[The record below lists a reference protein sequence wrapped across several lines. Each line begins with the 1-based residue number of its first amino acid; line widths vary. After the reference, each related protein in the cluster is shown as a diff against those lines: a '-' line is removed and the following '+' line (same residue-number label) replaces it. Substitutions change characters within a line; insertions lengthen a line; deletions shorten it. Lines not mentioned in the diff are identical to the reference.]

1 VEMRFTGPRQSIST
15 ERWKSLCH
23 QCRQAKESIFSEAA
37 ESCKITVMGKGSQ
50 LIAGTLSADLKRE
63 VVEETVLEGFFPILD
78 ADDAP
83 AAVAARKGITEFGLP
98 YEQEPAVTRQ
108 LGWFLSHHQK
118 DVLQKLQRPLTAPD
132 LILFNG
138 GSLKPSLI
146 QQRIR
151 AALQHWFRDTDPEHP
166 RVLENPDPDLA
177 VAVGAA
183 YYGLVKIGQGVR
195 VGSGSPRAFYL
206 GVARGEAPIRETD
219 VRTAICVV
227 ERGLEEG
234 STIGLEDKD
243 VEVLA
248 NQPVAFDLYSS
259 SYRSGDRSG
268 DLVEIDDTFTP
279 LPPLQTV
286 IQYGKKGIQKAIP
299 AKIEAEYTEAGTLSL
314 WCRSR
319 ISDHRWKLQFQLR
332 DTAPQQTVTDKQI
345 LEASET
351 ERAQTY
357 LREVFS
363 DNDASRVE
371 GLAKELSR
379 AIDLPRDDWPLGL
392 IRTLADELF
401 DMDSARQRGPAFES
415 TWLNL
420 QGFCLR
426 PGMGEGFDEQRIHR
440 MWKIYQHNPLHAKHT
455 RVRLEWW
462 ILWRR
467 VAAGFTPGQQR
478 QILQDVTP
486 VLFGKKSDQKKIT
499 PQERLEIWMA
509 VANMEKLYSKDKIK
523 LGRQL
528 LSETSPKKI
537 KAQHL
542 WALSRIGARELLY
555 GPADRVVPPKE
566 VSRWI
571 EQLMGYAWTNPS
583 AAGRALSQLA
593 RKTGDRA
600 RDLEDR
606 LQTKILEW
614 MDQNQLPEEL
624 QRPVREVVSLA
635 RQEQTA
641 MFGESL
647 PSGIIL
653 KRDYDQ

>member
-1 VEMRFTGPRQSIST
+1 
-15 ERWKSLCH
+15 
-23 QCRQAKESIFSEAA
+23 
-37 ESCKITVMGKGSQ
+37 
-50 LIAGTLSADLKRE
+50 
-63 VVEETVLEGFFPILD
+63 
-78 ADDAP
+78 
-83 AAVAARKGITEFGLP
+83 
-98 YEQEPAVTRQ
+98 
-108 LGWFLSHHQK
+108 
-118 DVLQKLQRPLTAPD
+118 
-132 LILFNG
+132 
-138 GSLKPSLI
+138 
-146 QQRIR
+146 
-151 AALQHWFRDTDPEHP
+151 
-166 RVLENPDPDLA
+166 
-177 VAVGAA
+177 
-183 YYGLVKIGQGVR
+183 
-195 VGSGSPRAFYL
+195 
-206 GVARGEAPIRETD
+206 
-219 VRTAICVV
+219 
-227 ERGLEEG
+227 
-234 STIGLEDKD
+234 
-243 VEVLA
+243 VLA

-268 DLVEIDDTFTP
+268 DLVEVDDTFTA

-299 AKIEAEYTEAGTLSL
+299 ARIEAEYTEAGTLSL

-332 DTAPQQTVTDKQI
+332 DATPQQTVTDKQI

-351 ERAQTY
+351 ERAQKC
-357 LREVFS
+357 LREAFS
-363 DNDASRVE
+363 GNDAARVE
-371 GLAKELSR
+371 GLAKELS
-379 AIDLPRDDWPLGL
+379 AVLDLSRDDWPLGL
-392 IRTLADELF
+392 IRTLADDLF
-401 DMDSARQRGPAFES
+401 DMDSARQRGPGFES
-415 TWLNL
+415 AWLNL

-426 PGMGEGFDEQRIHR
+426 PGMGEGLDEQRMQRI
-440 MWKIYQHNPLHAKHT
+440 WKIYQAGPLNAKNT

-467 VAAGFTPGQQR
+467 VAAGFSPGQQR

-486 VLFGKKSDQKKIT
+486 VLFGKKSDQKKIS

-509 VANMEKLYSKDKIK
+509 AANMEKLYSKDKIK

-555 GPADRVVPPKE
+555 GPADRVVPPQE

-571 EQLMGYAWTNPS
+571 EQLMDYSWTNPG
-583 AAGRALSQLA
+583 AAGRAVSQLA

-614 MDQNQLPEEL
+614 MDQNQLTEEL
-624 QRPVREVVSLA
+624 QRPVREVVTLE

-647 PSGIIL
+647 PSGIVL
-653 KRDYDQ
+653 RGDYDQ